1 MIWAMKNHADEL
13 PFGCDT
19 CTKSFS
25 SAKELTKHYE
35 EKHPDMIEKVI
46 MPI

>member
-1 MIWAMKNHADEL
+1 MAKNRVNVL

-19 CTKSFS
+19 CAKSFS

>member
-1 MIWAMKNHADEL
+1 MKKNHVEAL

-35 EKHPDMIEKVI
+35 DRHPDMIEKVI

>member
-1 MIWAMKNHADEL
+1 MKDNHVEEL
-13 PFGCDT
+13 LFGCDT
-19 CTKSFS
+19 CPQTFA

-35 EKHPDMIEKVI
+35 DNHPDMIEKVI